1 MWWGQAS
8 RRPAACSAGTGTA
21 VMGACMRLPAGQ
33 RLVSPGL
40 WWCAGC
46 AGGPGVHTHSPYAGA
61 GCAASQPC
69 TTCWSGSTQH
79 QPSTAKGEGLS
90 ARVQHWLSLSAS
102 SGTNHGNSCGCDPR
116 TAASAGVVL
125 RGVTNRM
132 HIWHSGRFQG
142 PEAGA
147 LPGGLCV
154 CAHCLG
160 LQGAGPAQHV
170 TAATCVVLV
179 RVGGRGR
186 LCRPSQLLGGRGQ
199 SWLEWWSWHPRAAPL
214 GGDTHG
220 QWQRG
225 VTHQTWWGG
234 LALSAVGSPFS
245 GDAMCL
251 DMGQQRRYSLFR
263 VVQFVEQPG
272 AWLHRTPSHVPVG
285 HCGDPHR
292 AMTQTVIPP
301 NLGGDM
307 P

>member
-1 MWWGQAS
+1 MQLASPAQPAGQALPS
-8 RRPAACSAGTGTA
+8 INPQLQKGRGCQHVCSTGCPCQRPVAQTMGTA
-21 VMGACMRLPAGQ
+21 VGATRGQ
-33 RLVSPGL
+33 RQALAWCCGVSQT
-40 WWCAGC
+40 A
-46 AGGPGVHTHSPYAGA
+46 
-61 GCAASQPC
+61 C
-69 TTCWSGSTQH
+69 TY
-79 QPSTAKGEGLS
+79 
-90 ARVQHWLSLSAS
+90 
-102 SGTNHGNSCGCDPR
+102 GTS
-116 TAASAGVVL
+116 VVF
-125 RGVTNRM
+125 RA
-132 HIWHSGRFQG
+132 
-142 PEAGA
+142 EAGA

-179 RVGGRGR
+179 RVGGCGR

-199 SWLEWWSWHPRAAPL
+199 PWLEWWNWHPRAAPL

-220 QWQRG
+220 QWHRG

-234 LALSAVGSPFS
+234 LALSVVGSPFS

>member
-1 MWWGQAS
+1 MQGAPGCIHTALTREQGVQLASPAQPAGQALPS
-8 RRPAACSAGTGTA
+8 INPQLQKGRGCQHVCSTGCPCQRPVAQTMGTA
-21 VMGACMRLPAGQ
+21 VGATRGQ
-33 RLVSPGL
+33 RQALAWCCGVSQT
-40 WWCAGC
+40 A
-46 AGGPGVHTHSPYAGA
+46 
-61 GCAASQPC
+61 C
-69 TTCWSGSTQH
+69 TCG
-79 QPSTAKGEGLS
+79 TAVAFRAHK
-90 ARVQHWLSLSAS
+90 
-102 SGTNHGNSCGCDPR
+102 
-116 TAASAGVVL
+116 
-125 RGVTNRM
+125 
-132 HIWHSGRFQG
+132 QG
-142 PEAGA
+142 PCQGVRMSVPAA
-147 LPGGLCV
+147 WSCKAQGL
-154 CAHCLG
+154 
-160 LQGAGPAQHV
+160 QHV

-179 RVGGRGR
+179 RVRLGGRGR
-186 LCRPSQLLGGRGQ
+186 LCRPSQLLGGRTQ
-199 SWLEWWSWHPRAAPL
+199 PWLEWWRWHPRAAPL